1 VKQRLVFVFTAV
13 LLPPIGYVNAG
24 ETEPTLGSKGALLLE
39 EHFDGEALPKGWTQ
53 KAGKLRVAD
62 GALHASQDRQA
73 GRLGLFNCA
82 VPMQDA
88 VIQLDFKFEGCRG
101 LNVSVN
107 PSPGE
112 VNKKGHLYSIMI
124 TPRLWNITEHNNK
137 SDRSSESKALTSE
150 AATFEQGKWY
160 VLTIENKGGEV
171 LARIEGKPTLR
182 ASSPDFRARKPGIE
196 FRVLGRGNDEVSFDN
211 LRVWELK

>member
-1 VKQRLVFVFTAV
+1 MKHIVLVLAAV
-13 LLPPIGYVNAG
+13 AFLRCVDHSPAADPEL
-24 ETEPTLGSKGALLLE
+24 TLGSKGALLLE
-39 EHFDGEALPKGWTQ
+39 ETFDGEKLPDGWTQ
-53 KAGKLRVAD
+53 KAGGLRVAD
-62 GALHASQDRQA
+62 GVLHASQDRQA
-73 GRLGLFNCA
+73 GRLGLFNCD

-88 VIQLDFKFEGCRG
+88 VIQVEFKFDGCRG

-107 PSPGE
+107 PAPGE

-137 SDRSSESKALTSE
+137 ADRSSESKALAEE

-160 VLTIENKGGEV
+160 VLVVENKGEEV
-171 LARIEGKPTLR
+171 IARIEGKPTLR
-182 ASSPDFRARKPGIE
+182 ASSPDFRAKKPGIE

-211 LRVWELK
+211 LRVWALK